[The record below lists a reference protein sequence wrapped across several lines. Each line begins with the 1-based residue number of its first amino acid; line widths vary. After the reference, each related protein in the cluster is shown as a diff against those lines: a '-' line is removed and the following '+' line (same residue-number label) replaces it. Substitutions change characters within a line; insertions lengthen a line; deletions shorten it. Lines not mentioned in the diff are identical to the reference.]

1 LGSVASGRNMLV
13 LGIDPGLAI
22 TGYGL
27 VREQDGDLLLVDY
40 GTITTPA
47 GVPTS
52 QRLRQ
57 LHESLLQLVDAHR
70 PDVASVEELFFSSNA
85 KTAML
90 VGQAR
95 GVILLTLSMSEVAIH
110 EYTPMQI
117 KQALVGH
124 GRAGKKQMQRMVG
137 MLLDLPEIPTPD
149 DAADAVAAAI
159 CHLHSA
165 RMADLLGTH
174 DGEEHHSS

>member
-1 LGSVASGRNMLV
+1 MLI
-13 LGIDPGLAI
+13 LGIDPGLAT

-27 VREQDGDLLLVDY
+27 VEEQDGDLALLEC

-47 GVPTS
+47 GLPVS
-52 QRLRQ
+52 ERLQQ
-57 LHESLLQLVDAHR
+57 LHEELSQLMHSWR
-70 PDVASVEELFFSSNA
+70 PDGAAVEELFFSSNA

-95 GVILLTLSMSEVAIH
+95 GVILLTLALHGLPVH

-117 KQALVGH
+117 KQALVGY
-124 GRAGKKQMQRMVG
+124 GGAGKAQMQRMVA

-149 DAADAVAAAI
+149 DAADAVATAI
-159 CHLHSA
+159 CHINSS
-165 RMADLLGTH
+165 RMASLLASH
-174 DGEEHHSS
+174 DASKESAL

>member
-1 LGSVASGRNMLV
+1 MLI

-27 VREQDGDLLLVDY
+27 VREQDENLSLVQC
-40 GTITTPA
+40 GTIITPA
-47 GVPTS
+47 GLSVPKRL
-52 QRLRQ
+52 QRL
-57 LHESLLQLVDAHR
+57 HEDLCGVVDTYR
-70 PDVASVEELFFSSNA
+70 PDAAAVEELFFSANA

-95 GVILLTLSMSEVAIH
+95 GVILLTLSMRGLTVS

-117 KQALVGH
+117 KQALSGY
-124 GRAGKKQMQRMVG
+124 GRASKNQVQRMVR
-137 MLLDLPEIPTPD
+137 MLLDLDAIPTPD
-149 DAADAVAAAI
+149 DAADATAVAI

-165 RMADLLGTH
+165 RMTDLLSSH
-174 DGEEHHSS
+174 DSGEEPGP

>member
-1 LGSVASGRNMLV
+1 MLV

-22 TGYGL
+22 TGFGL
-27 VREQDGDLLLVDY
+27 VQEYDRDLLLVDC
-40 GTITTPA
+40 GTITTLA
-47 GVPTS
+47 GQPVPE
-52 QRLRQ
+52 RLQ
-57 LHESLLQLVDAHR
+57 KLHEGLQQLLDTCQPDA
-70 PDVASVEELFFSSNA
+70 ASVEELFFSSNA

-95 GVILLTLSMSEVAIH
+95 GVILLTLSMRGVVVH

-124 GRAGKKQMQRMVG
+124 GGASKRQMQHMVK
-137 MLLDLPEIPTPD
+137 MLLDLPEVPAPD

-165 RMADLLGTH
+165 RMANLLASH
-174 DGEEHHSS
+174 DRQEEPGP

>member
-1 LGSVASGRNMLV
+1 MLV

-27 VREQDGDLLLVDY
+27 VQEQDGNLLLVDC
-40 GTITTPA
+40 GIITTPA
-47 GVPTS
+47 RVPVS
-52 QRLRQ
+52 KRLQQ
-57 LHESLLQLVDAHR
+57 LHEGLQRVLDTYQPDA
-70 PDVASVEELFFSSNA
+70 ASVEELFFGSNA

-95 GVILLTLSMSEVAIH
+95 GVILLTLSMRGVTIH

-117 KQALVGH
+117 KQAIVGH
-124 GRAGKKQMQRMVG
+124 GGAGKKQMQRMVK

-159 CHLHSA
+159 CHFHSA
-165 RMADLLGTH
+165 RMANLLAAH
-174 DGEEHHSS
+174 DGQEDPGS